1 MPHGG
6 KHKTKDT
13 PHGSDRHG
21 GGSTTNQP
29 APAFARSKRYKDA
42 IDIWNSPS
50 TESGKVND

>member
-6 KHKTKDT
+6 SHRTIKT

-21 GGSTTNQP
+21 GGSTTGQK
-29 APAFARSKRYKDA
+29 APAFAGSDRYKKA
-42 IDIWNSPS
+42 IDIWNSTS